1 MTPGRNQE
9 IFRKAG
15 DGDVGVRRRKPQ
27 SKMPKTGGCGGAR
40 GPVLLAAAPRTEQ
53 GHRDGPKARRS
64 PGLRRGESPQPKT
77 PSEERQV

>member
-9 IFRKAG
+9 IFRKVG
-15 DGDVGVRRRKPQ
+15 DGDVGVRRRKQ
-27 SKMPKTGGCGGAR
+27 QNKTPKTGGCGGAR

-64 PGLRRGESPQPKT
+64 PGLRRAHDQT
-77 PSEERQV
+77 PSEKRPV